1 MPPSADITLSKIRW
15 DLRNRIAQRPDPSHR
30 ARTSAP
36 TPTFLG
42 LRQHRPDLGHAC
54 SPRRQHAVLHAVQI
68 AAVNRRHE
76 AARHETED
84 DTRCQ
89 VMLAEAVAKLE
100 VLVKHGAEREGNRL
114 GVIF

>member
-1 MPPSADITLSKIRW
+1 MP
-15 DLRNRIAQRPDPSHR
+15 N
-30 ARTSAP
+30 AP
-36 TPTFLG
+36 IPPTEPELPLPLPPFLG
-42 LRQHRPDLGHAC
+42 CVNIDHAC